1 MSDMLVELSAN
12 PWFKKAV
19 KQLGLPLPTP
29 QKLARAAGPRVERP
43 LEGRTAVVAIAA
55 DSQVDGVIAQTLAA
69 AGADSHLVADAIPAD
84 WQAAAEAYGRP
95 PQLVG
100 ELPEDP
106 REGPRAHALIID
118 ATTLKTP
125 EDLEALYDF
134 FHPWLHRLRTNGRV
148 IVIGRPADKAKDPVE
163 GAARAALDGFVRSV
177 AREIG
182 RKGATA
188 NTIFVGGRA
197 EKHLPGVLRFLL
209 SERSAFIT
217 GQPFT
222 VGASIRQKVEPQWVR
237 PLDGKVALVTGAA
250 RGIGAAAAEL
260 LAAEGATVV
269 VLDRPGD
276 EEAAGKVAARV
287 GGKPLMVDITADDA
301 PARIK
306 AFLETEFG
314 GVDVIVHNAG
324 ITRDKTLARMKSE
337 WWQQAIDVNLAAII
351 RINDALVDDVLRDD
365 GRIVCL
371 SSVSG
376 LAGNVGQTNYSA
388 SKAGLVGYVR
398 TLAPSLAKRGITIN
412 AIAPGF
418 IETRLTAAIPA
429 VTREA
434 GRRMSALGQGGEP
447 GDVAELI
454 TFLSTQS
461 AAGLTG
467 EVIRACGGMFIGA

>member
-29 QKLARAAGPRVERP
+29 QKLERARGPRVERP
-43 LEGRTAVVAIAA
+43 LADRTVVVAVAA
-55 DSQVDGVIAQTLAA
+55 DSQVDGVLADTLAA
-69 AGADSHLVADAIPAD
+69 AGADPYLVADAVPAD

-95 PQLVG
+95 AKPLGAEVPDGVRPYALV
-100 ELPEDP
+100 
-106 REGPRAHALIID
+106 ID
-118 ATTLKTP
+118 ATTFKGP
-125 EDLEALYDF
+125 DDLNRLHAF
-134 FHPWLHRLRTNGRV
+134 FHPWLPRLRSNGRV
-148 IVIGRPADKAKDPVE
+148 VVIGRPADKSKDAVE
-163 GAARAALDGFVRSV
+163 AAARAALDGFVRSV

-188 NTIFVGGRA
+188 NAVFVGGRA

-209 SERSAFIT
+209 SPRAAFIT
-217 GQPFT
+217 GQPFH
-222 VGASIRQKVEPQWVR
+222 VGASIRQKTAPQWVR

-250 RGIGAAAAEL
+250 RGIGESTAQL
-260 LAAEGATVV
+260 LASEGATVV

-276 EEAAGKVAARV
+276 EEAAGKVAQQI
-287 GGKPLMVDITADDA
+287 GGRPLMVDITADDA
-301 PARIK
+301 PARIR
-306 AFLETEFG
+306 ALLEAEFG

-324 ITRDKTLARMKSE
+324 ITRDKTLARMKPE
-337 WWQQAIDVNLAAII
+337 WWQQAVDVNLGAVV
-351 RINDALVDDVLRDD
+351 RINAALVDDVLRDD

-398 TLAPSLAKRGITIN
+398 TLAPALARRGITLN
-412 AIAPGF
+412 AVAPGF

-447 GDVAELI
+447 RDVAELV
-454 TFLSTQS
+454 TFLSTQG
-461 AAGLTG
+461 AAGITG

>member
-1 MSDMLVELSAN
+1 MSDMLVDLSAN

-29 QKLARAAGPRVERP
+29 QKLNRPRGPRVERP
-43 LEGRTAVVAIAA
+43 LEDRAIVVALAA
-55 DSQVDGVIAQTLAA
+55 DSPIDAVLAETLAA
-69 AGADSHLVADAIPAD
+69 AGAESHLAAATLPAE
-84 WQAAAEAYGRP
+84 WHNAAEAYGRP
-95 PQLVG
+95 VRLIG
-100 ELPEDP
+100 ADLPEGMRP
-106 REGPRAHALIID
+106 HALIID
-118 ATTLKTP
+118 ATTFKSP
-125 EDLEALYDF
+125 DDLTRLYDF
-134 FHPWLHRLRTNGRV
+134 FHPWLPRLRSNGRV
-148 IVIGRPADKAKDPVE
+148 IVIGRPADKAKDAIE
-163 GAARAALDGFVRSV
+163 ASARQALDGFVRSV

-182 RKGATA
+182 RNGSTA
-188 NTIFVGGRA
+188 NAIFVAGRA

-222 VGASIRQKVEPQWVR
+222 IGATLRGKVGPQWVR

-250 RGIGAAAAEL
+250 RGIGASTAQL
-260 LAAEGATVV
+260 LASEGATVV

-276 EEAAGKVAARV
+276 EEAASKVAQQI

-301 PARIK
+301 PSRIRDM
-306 AFLETEFG
+306 LQSEFG

-324 ITRDKTLARMKSE
+324 ITRDKTLARMKPE
-337 WWQQAIDVNLAAII
+337 WWQQAVDVNLGAVV
-351 RINDALVDDVLRDD
+351 RINAALIDDVLRDE

-398 TLAPSLAKRGITIN
+398 TLAPSLAKRGITLN
-412 AIAPGF
+412 AVAPGF

-429 VTREA
+429 MTREA

-447 GDVAELI
+447 RDVAELV